1 MIFILLSPPHPQSSL
16 SVVSVREETLLRA
29 IGHLHFEVAK
39 GSFTKAAGHHGSL
52 GYQGAQTHHI
62 PSWQPSRLLLPH
74 TSFFGSTASGPQP
87 RSQPPYPSHRVVKA
101 IINTVEGRE
110 ISAQPPA
117 RRSSMCQ
124 RHSQHGG
131 ERRVHINPQGSG
143 KQQRLNRSGWLKPIW
158 SFVAQ

>member
-39 GSFTKAAGHHGSL
+39 GSFTKAAGHLGSL

-101 IINTVEGRE
+101 IINTMEGH
-110 ISAQPPA
+110 PK
-117 RRSSMCQ
+117 
-124 RHSQHGG
+124 SQHSLQPG
-131 ERRVHINPQGSG
+131 EAACARGTASTEGNGESILTLRVQGSS
-143 KQQRLNRSGWLKPIW
+143 SG
-158 SFVAQ
+158 